1 MARACRKCGSTA
13 TKKLTQFVD
22 GQMRDVGKT
31 CFMCGAVRQYADN
44 SRRARTLNMALS
56 GCSFM
61 QMAKELRIQ

>member
-1 MARACRKCGSTA
+1 MARVCRKCGSTA

-31 CFMCGAVRQYADN
+31 CFTCGHTVEWADT
-44 SRRARTLNMALS
+44 SRRARTLSMALN
-56 GCSFM
+56 GYSFI